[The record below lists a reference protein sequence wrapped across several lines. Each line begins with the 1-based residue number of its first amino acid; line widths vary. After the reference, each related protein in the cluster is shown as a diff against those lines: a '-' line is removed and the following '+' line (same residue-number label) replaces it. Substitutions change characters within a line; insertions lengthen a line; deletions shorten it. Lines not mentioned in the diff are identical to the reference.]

1 MTKLTLTN
9 GSVIEGTTEEISK
22 FLGLSPE
29 KIAVGPY
36 GNVLFYKSES
46 KGLVAIK
53 EMNEYHLRNAI
64 AKIYREWVDTLNK
77 LELESFLSY
86 LTLGPTDE
94 TFLAMVGELY
104 NRVKY

>member
-1 MTKLTLTN
+1 MAKLMLKD
-9 GSVIEGTTEEISK
+9 GSSVEGTAEELVR
-22 FLGLSPE
+22 FVNRAPE
-29 KIAVGPY
+29 KVETGLY

-64 AKIYREWVDTLNK
+64 AKIYREWVVSLNK
-77 LELESFLSY
+77 LELDAFLSH

-94 TFLAMVGELY
+94 TFLSMVGELY
-104 NRVKY
+104 NRVGY